1 MKENRRVVLGVLVC
15 AVAVAM
21 SLGCAMKKPC
31 PVDELP
37 PVAKVVEPPPAAV
50 AKPMPAP
57 VAGVCPVI
65 AKEGGKILGVYAMP
79 TGDRASSEILVET
92 SAPAEVPVGQEFTY
106 DIKVTNLG
114 PCPLDQVVLYD
125 RIPAILDM
133 KGAVPQETGV
143 TGDTV
148 RWALGHL
155 DGNQSK
161 GVKVRAAAKRT
172 GTIEHCAR
180 VTYIRNLCLSVLVV
194 EPNLK
199 LVKTA
204 PAEVVK
210 CDPIP
215 VKLVV
220 TNAGT
225 GKAANVKVT
234 DVLPAGLTTVDG
246 KSEVTFSG
254 GTLTSGQSK
263 EFNFTAKASK
273 TGKYENKATAVADGG
288 LKAEAAATTVVR
300 QPVLAI
306 TKKPHRAKIYGGQVL
321 RYDIV
326 VTNTGDA
333 DAKETKITDVVP
345 AGTTFVSATD
355 GGQLVGNMVV
365 WNAGT
370 LKPEGEKKVSLSVR
384 CDKLTTLKN
393 VAKAEAICADAVSAS
408 TTTEVKG
415 IPAVLLEVVD
425 LEDPIPVGEQVT
437 YEITATNQ
445 GSAVG
450 TNIKI
455 VVTLEDNAQ
464 YVSSEACCDPRL
476 RAGTLQGTNTIE
488 FAPLPE
494 LAPKAKGMW
503 KVTVKAMT
511 AGDVR
516 IAVAMTEDQLGRP
529 VKETEATR
537 FYE

>member
-1 MKENRRVVLGVLVC
+1 MDRNVLRQRVSSLAGF
-15 AVAVAM
+15 VAVLA
-21 SLGCAMKKPC
+21 LCHG
-31 PVDELP
+31 L
-37 PVAKVVEPPPAAV
+37 AA
-50 AKPMPAP
+50 A
-57 VAGVCPVI
+57 AGVCPVVT
-65 AKEGGKILGVYAMP
+65 KEGDQIRAVYAMP
-79 TGDRASSEILVET
+79 TGVAATSEVQLEKT
-92 SAPAEVPVGQEFTY
+92 SPAEVVLGQTFSY
-106 DIKVTNLG
+106 DIKVTNLTN
-114 PCPLDQVVLYD
+114 CPLDNVVLTEK
-125 RIPAILDM
+125 IPAGFGFTEASPKEASAKDGEIRWNLGTL
-133 KGAVPQETGV
+133 KGRESKSVRV
-143 TGDTV
+143 TGT
-148 RWALGHL
+148 
-155 DGNQSK
+155 
-161 GVKVRAAAKRT
+161 AKSV
-172 GTIEHCAR
+172 GEIEHCAR
-180 VTYIRNLCLSVLVV
+180 VTYDRNLCITVVAV
-194 EPNLK
+194 EPKLK

-408 TTTEVKG
+408 ATTEVRG
-415 IPAVLLEVVD
+415 IPAILLEVID
-425 LEDPIPVGEQVT
+425 LEDPIPVGETVT

-445 GSAVG
+445 GSATG

-455 VVTLEDNAQ
+455 VVTLEENAQ

-476 RAGTLQGTNTIE
+476 RAGTLQGTNTVE

-494 LAPKAKGMW
+494 LAAKAKAKW
-503 KVTVKAMT
+503 KVVVKALT

-516 IAVAMTEDQLGRP
+516 LAVAMTEDQLGRP